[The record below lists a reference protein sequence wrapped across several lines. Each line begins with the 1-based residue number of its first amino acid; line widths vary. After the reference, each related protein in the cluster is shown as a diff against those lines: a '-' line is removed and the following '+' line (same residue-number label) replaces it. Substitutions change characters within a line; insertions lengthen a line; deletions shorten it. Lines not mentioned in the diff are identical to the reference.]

1 MRIARLGPGH
11 ALLVAAALWHPC
23 AVAGGRVPEETAWPE
38 TVGRARFL
46 MGTRLSIVLAA
57 PAPDAAFEAAFAEV
71 ARLEGALSNWREGSE
86 ITRLNL
92 EAAGVAFRC
101 SPDLFGAVRAALRWA
116 EATGGAFDPTVEPL
130 VRALGLRDPAG
141 RLPEGPPRDM
151 AGGPVGGTGVGGGPV
166 EAPVGWRHVRV
177 DEASRSVAFD
187 APGVGLDLGGIG
199 KGFALDAAA
208 RVLRRVGFRDALLD
222 FGGQVLAAGSAPAG
236 SPWPVGIAAPGR
248 RSEAAF
254 WIAVRDRSVSTSG
267 NDERAIDGPAGPIGH
282 ILDPARRAPALYEGE
297 VTVVAREATMAD
309 ALSTGLFV
317 MGPDRGC
324 RWAEAHGIAAVFL
337 WRRADGTLE
346 HRESKEFMALARVGA
361 AEADGA
367 RGGPARRGRR
377 TSASSAPGGGGG

>member
-1 MRIARLGPGH
+1 MRIARLGTGH
-11 ALLVAAALWHPC
+11 ALVVAAALWHPC
-23 AVAGGRVPEETAWPE
+23 GVAAGQGPEETAWPE
-38 TVGRARFL
+38 TVARARFL

-71 ARLEGALSNWREGSE
+71 ARLEGALSNWSEASE
-86 ITRLNL
+86 ISRLNR
-92 EAAGVAFRC
+92 EAAGDAFRC

-116 EATGGAFDPTVEPL
+116 EATDGAFDPTVEPL
-130 VRALGLRDPAG
+130 VRALGLRDPGG
-141 RLPEGPPRDM
+141 RLPDAAGPPRHM
-151 AGGPVGGTGVGGGPV
+151 TGGPVGGAGVGGGPAA
-166 EAPVGWRHVRV
+166 APVGWWHVRA
-177 DEASRSVAFD
+177 DEASRSIAFD

-208 RVLRRVGFRDALLD
+208 RVLRRIGFRDALLD
-222 FGGQVLAAGSAPAG
+222 FGGQVLAAGSAPGG

-282 ILDPARRAPALYEGE
+282 ILDPARRAPALYGGE
-297 VTVVAREATMAD
+297 VTVVARDATTAD

-324 RWAEAHGIAAVFL
+324 RWAEAHGFAVLFL
-337 WRRADGTLE
+337 WRRPDGTLE
-346 HRESKEFMALARVGA
+346 RRQTEEFMALAPADA
-361 AEADGA
+361 AAADGA
-367 RGGPARRGRR
+367 PRTAR
-377 TSASSAPGGGGG
+377 